1 MTHKR
6 ILLNLYASAAVPFDI
21 DDDLVTQRVSILGRT
36 GSGKTYTAAVLVEEL
51 LRIGAQVVVIDPL
64 DVWWGIRS
72 SADGKRDGFPVV
84 IFGGDHE
91 DIPLREE
98 DAKAIADAIVDH
110 GFSSVLS
117 ISHLSMNGQRR
128 FMTDFAERLFH
139 RKHETAKRTPLH
151 IAIDEADQFAPQKPQ
166 PGEQRMLGAI
176 QALVRRGRSRGIGT
190 TLVSQRPACI
200 SKDVLTQT
208 EVMIA
213 HQLTGP
219 HDKKAVQAW
228 VEAHDEGKRGTEF
241 MRSIIELERGEAWLW
256 SPTWLKAFTRIKV
269 RKRTTF
275 DSSFTPK
282 AGAKP
287 NTPNILAQVDL
298 TALKAKL
305 ANTIAEAEANDP
317 AKLKARIRELEKQ
330 IVKGPTV
337 QPVDEAAINARIL
350 EAVKAEAQVVESAVA
365 EFERERFWTFVGRVR
380 DVIQKVAG
388 EVDAEKLPAFKVDPV
403 GVLKWPKRIADGT
416 KAAVRETKHA
426 PRETPRVKPETSTV
440 NGELSKCAKAILGI
454 VIQYPNGCSRKKACL
469 MAVYSPTSGGVNAAF
484 AVLRALGYIDG
495 KGTFTAT
502 AAGIAALP
510 NVPDLPRG
518 DNLFRYWVEH
528 KLSKCAGEILTVLY
542 ERFPKTMNR
551 TDICE
556 RCPTRYSPT
565 SGGVNA
571 AFAELNI
578 AELID
583 GGRGE
588 YRCSDVFFED

>member
-1 MTHKR
+1 MTEKR
-6 ILLNLYASAAVPFDI
+6 ILLNLYASATTPFDI

-51 LRIGAQVVVIDPL
+51 LGIRAQVIVIDPL
-64 DVWWGIRS
+64 DVWWGVRS

-110 GFSSVLS
+110 GFSCVLS

-139 RKHETAKRTPLH
+139 RKHETAKRTPVH
-151 IAIDEADQFAPQKPQ
+151 IVIDEADAFAPQKPQ

-190 TLVSQRPACI
+190 TLISQRPAVV

-269 RKRTTF
+269 RKRKTF

-282 AGAKP
+282 AGTKP
-287 NTPNILAQVDL
+287 NTPNTLAQVDL

-305 ANTIAEAEANDP
+305 SNTIAEAAANDP
-317 AKLKARIRELEKQ
+317 AKLKARIKELEKL
-330 IVKGPTV
+330 IPEAGKIV
-337 QPVDEAAINARIL
+337 QPDEAAINARIL
-350 EAVKAEAQVVESAVA
+350 EAVRAESQVVESVVSQQLHQMFVTGVQEMHASIDA
-365 EFERERFWTFVGRVR
+365 IYERLWKGG
-380 DVIQKVAG
+380 K
-388 EVDAEKLPAFKVDPV
+388 KLYKVDPV
-403 GVLKWPKRIADGT
+403 GVLKWKPSPAKPQTAARET
-416 KAAVRETKHA
+416 KPLVRETNR
-426 PRETPRVKPETSTV
+426 PKPEPSPV
-440 NGELSKCAKAILGI
+440 AGELAK
-454 VIQYPNGCSRKKACL
+454 VSR
-469 MAVYSPTSGGVNAAF
+469 
-484 AVLRALGYIDG
+484 
-495 KGTFTAT
+495 
-502 AAGIAALP
+502 
-510 NVPDLPRG
+510 
-518 DNLFRYWVEH
+518 
-528 KLSKCAGEILTVLY
+528 EILTAILQHA
-542 ERFPKTMNR
+542 NHSA
-551 TDICE
+551 
-556 RCPTRYSPT
+556 TRVKVAHMAGYPP
-565 SGGVNA
+565 SGSSMRAGL
-571 AFAELNI
+571 AELRRLGLI
-578 AELID
+578 EGSDVLAATDAGAATITDVAPLPTGMALADVWRPKLAKVSRQVLDVLLAAHPKALTKQEISDGCETSYPAHGSSMRAALAELRKLELVD
-583 GGRGE
+583 GRGDE
-588 YRCSDVFFED
+588 IRASDVFFED